1 MPKRNLVNSTL
12 KDKCGKTLLLFLF
25 LTVSLF
31 YLFHVTL
38 LNHVASQLVYGDSI
52 VPSDAIVVLSGDRTG
67 ERLMAGISLFKKGYG
82 KNIVFWGGTV
92 YWKVTLAE
100 LFLKQLKESGI
111 GPKSAVWS
119 EERLLENSTAGEAH
133 VNMTL
138 LKNKGARSFIL
149 VTSNY
154 HSARAKYIYAP
165 LAERNG
171 MKMYVYPSQDS
182 DVKLEGWWRDRESAK
197 IVFLELQKTL
207 WYKLFY

>member
-1 MPKRNLVNSTL
+1 MSQV
-12 KDKCGKTLLLFLF
+12 
-25 LTVSLF
+25 
-31 YLFHVTL
+31 
-38 LNHVASQLVYGDSI
+38 LNYIANQLVYRDNI
-52 VPSDAIVVLSGDRTG
+52 DPSDAIVVLVGDQTG

-82 KNIVFWGGTV
+82 KNIVFWGGPA
-92 YWKVTLAE
+92 YWKVTYAE

-111 GPKSAVWS
+111 GPESAVWS
-119 EERLLENSTAGEAH
+119 EERLQDNSTAGEAQ

-138 LKNKGARSFIL
+138 LKNIGARSFIL

-154 HSARAKYIYAP
+154 HSARARYVYAP
-165 LAERNG
+165 LAEKNG

-207 WYKLFY
+207 WYRLFY